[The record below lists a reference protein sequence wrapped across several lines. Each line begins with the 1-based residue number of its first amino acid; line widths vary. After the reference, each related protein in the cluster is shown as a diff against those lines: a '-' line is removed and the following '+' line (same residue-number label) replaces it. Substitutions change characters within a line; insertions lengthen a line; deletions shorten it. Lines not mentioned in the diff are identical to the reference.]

1 MTTLAFLGDLMLGG
15 DVSAALAQHG
25 PAWLLGDCL
34 DHLQR
39 ADAVI
44 ANLESPITSNAA
56 PWRRT
61 FKFYHFKAE
70 PSAVKLL
77 QAGNVRAVCLAN
89 NHMLDYGKR
98 GLTDTLTAL
107 EGAGIAGVGAGRDLA
122 EARAGRI
129 LNVAGMKVGL
139 VAATDGMPEFTASEG
154 AAGTHV
160 LDFRAGNTEW
170 IARAVSDLRRAG
182 AVLIVLSIHWGPN
195 LRRSPSTRFRAFAR
209 DAIDVGVDVIHG
221 HSAHVAHGVERHGAG
236 IVLYDT
242 GNFIDDYWKIPF
254 RRTTSS
260 FIWLLD
266 VRPGARL
273 GLTLVPVLTKPLPL
287 RLAGGAPRRDLV
299 GHMRA
304 LCARLG
310 TPTQETDDGLIVL

>member
-15 DVSAALAQHG
+15 DVSAALVQHG

-44 ANLESPITSNAA
+44 ANLESPITTSAT
-56 PWRRT
+56 PWRRG
-61 FKFYHFKAE
+61 FKFFHFKAE
-70 PSAVKLL
+70 PGAVNLL
-77 QAGNVRAVCLAN
+77 RAGNIRAVCLAN
-89 NHMLDYGKR
+89 NHMLDYGER
-98 GLTDTLTAL
+98 GLTDTLAAL

-129 LNVAGMKVGL
+129 LDVAGLKVGL
-139 VAATDGMPEFTASEG
+139 VAATDGMPAFAAG
-154 AAGTHV
+154 AGSAGTHV

-170 IARAVSDLRRAG
+170 IARAVADLRRAG
-182 AVLIVLSIHWGPN
+182 AALIVLSVHWGPN
-195 LRRSPSTRFRAFAR
+195 LRRSPSARFRAFAR
-209 DAIDVGVDVIHG
+209 DAIGVGVDVVHG
-221 HSAHVAHGVERHGAG
+221 HSAHVAQGVERHDAG

-266 VRPGARL
+266 ARPGARL
-273 GLTLVPVLTKPLPL
+273 GLKLVPVLTKPQPL
-287 RLAGGAPRRDLV
+287 RLARGARCRDMV
-299 GHMRA
+299 DHMRA

-310 TPTQETDDGLIVL
+310 TSTRETDGGLIVP